1 MTVPLSAWATSII
14 VTLRVEVISGQQ
26 SHGRLRVNPE
36 AGRRHPARTARKD
49 N

>member
-26 SHGRLRVNPE
+26 SQGRLRVNPE
-36 AGRRHPARTARKD
+36 AGRRHLARTVRKD

>member
-14 VTLRVEVISGQQ
+14 VTLRVEVIGGQQ
-26 SHGRLRVNPE
+26 TQGRLRVNPE
-36 AGRRHPARTARKD
+36 AGRRHQARTARKG